1 MIKTMWAPGSDGVLA
16 GARVAGT
23 GPAIVF
29 VHGVG
34 STAAIWDY
42 QLEAFADRYACYAI
56 ELRGNG
62 SAETDPPPATITRE
76 GFVEDVLAIT
86 KAANVDRFH
95 FVGCSLGG
103 VVGFELWRR
112 IPQRIASMTIV
123 GSFAKYPNSE
133 QYVETI
139 ITNVTAADSLEAFA
153 RSRVEKILPP
163 NSPARRVE
171 ETIAQMAAKSLPC
184 YIASTHATWEGD
196 YRQDLPGITTPALI
210 ICGELDPI
218 APLTLSQ
225 EIAAR
230 IPDARLEVIP
240 DAGHVTNADAPQAF
254 NGKLTRFLS

>member
-1 MIKTMWAPGSDGVLA
+1 MIETIWTPGSDGILA

-23 GPAIVF
+23 GPAIIF

-42 QLEAFADRYACYAI
+42 QLEALADAHTCYAI

-62 SAETDPPPATITRE
+62 AAQGDPPAATISRE
-76 GFVEDVLAIT
+76 GFVEDVLAIAKT
-86 KAANVDRFH
+86 ASVDRFH

-112 IPQRIASMTIV
+112 IPQRIASLTFV
-123 GSFAKYPNSE
+123 GSFAKYPNAE

-139 ITNVTAADSLEAFA
+139 IANVTAAGNVGAFA

-163 NSPARRVE
+163 HSPQRRID
-171 ETIAQMAAKSLPC
+171 ETISQMAAKSLPC
-184 YIASTHATWEGD
+184 YIASTHATWTGE
-196 YRQDLPGITTPALI
+196 YRADLPGISVPTLVV
-210 ICGELDPI
+210 CGELDPI
-218 APLTLSQ
+218 APVPLSQ
-225 EIAAR
+225 EIAAG
-230 IPDARLEVIP
+230 IPDARLEVID

-254 NGKLTRFLS
+254 NGKLARFLS